1 MINKYTFFWKIWFF
15 LSLIYTRLFF
25 PGKRL
30 IRLPFDIRNK
40 RYIKIGKNF
49 TCGIACRL
57 EAYPM
62 NFNED
67 PVLIIG
73 NDVQINDFVH
83 ISASTKVEI
92 GNNVLLASKIFI
104 SDINHGSYDEDDSSD
119 PNVRPA
125 NRVLSSSP
133 VVIKDNVWV
142 GESVCI
148 MSGVTIGFGSII
160 GALSVITKDVPDLSI
175 VVGNPGKVIKRY
187 DLLKKKWIKV

>member
-1 MINKYTFFWKIWFF
+1 MMNKYTFFWKIWIFI
-15 LSLIYTRLFF
+15 SLIYTKIFF

-40 RYIKIGKNF
+40 KYIKIGNNF

-57 EAYPM
+57 EAFPL
-62 NFNED
+62 NFNGN

-73 NDVQINDFVH
+73 NDVQMNDFVH

-104 SDINHGSYDEDDSSD
+104 SDLNHGSYDEVNSSD
-119 PNVRPA
+119 PFVRPA
-125 NRVLSSSP
+125 NRDLSSSP
-133 VVIKDNVWV
+133 VVIKDNVWI

-148 MSGVTIGFGSII
+148 MPGLTIGYGSII
-160 GALSVITKDVPDLSI
+160 GALSVITKDVPDLCI
-175 VVGNPGKVIKRY
+175 VVGNPGRVIKKF
-187 DLLKKKWIKV
+187 DKAQKKWIKV